1 MAEAFKADAN
11 GVGDNEM
18 VMKGHAHYR
27 LGLFYVTRYRNIS
40 ALWFCLAAW
49 AIMDKNHR
57 PCVML

>member
-27 LGLFYVTRYRNIS
+27 
-40 ALWFCLAAW
+40 
-49 AIMDKNHR
+49 
-57 PCVML
+57 